1 MLKYNYQR
9 DKRSRLKMLNQ
20 IKGAISSAIVALV
33 FATVTVGGCLAID
46 AAAKRL
52 GLTKESLFSSLHQ
65 SANVEESTNLR
76 CH

>member
-20 IKGAISSAIVALV
+20 IKDAISSAIVALV

-65 SANVEESTNLR
+65 SANVEESTKLR
-76 CH
+76 FG